1 MKLPDLENV
10 EKYVP
15 EQLSIYGV
23 MGMLCQSYMFE
34 KRTEVLTKLFPEV
47 AKSYERYY
55 RLSLSNNWLKM
66 HGYPMRRKGRKGSK
80 KS

>member
-1 MKLPDLENV
+1 MELPDLENMK
-10 EKYVP
+10 KYVP
-15 EQLSIYGV
+15 EQLKIYSV

-34 KRTEVLTKLFPEV
+34 KRTEVLTKSFSEV
-47 AKSYERYY
+47 AKSYKRYN
-55 RLSLSNNWLKM
+55 RLVHSNNWLKM